1 MIVFHFIIQKK
12 KTTQKTKAMNWE
24 DTNVTERVSKV
35 HMVKVLVLVP
45 QNKIIQGKRMAGIV
59 WTKDTEE
66 LSKRHI

>member
-1 MIVFHFIIQKK
+1 
-12 KTTQKTKAMNWE
+12 MNWE

>member
-1 MIVFHFIIQKK
+1 MIQKK
-12 KTTQKTKAMNWE
+12 KKTNQKTKAMNWE
-24 DTNVTERVSKV
+24 GTNVTERVSKV

-66 LSKRHI
+66 VSKRHIRFV